1 MTARICDKAT
11 KDNIWVSQT
20 VVDACKGQKFGFIP
34 RGGFEMKGIQ
44 GAKRLFEVGWNDSH
58 KNELADL

>member
-11 KDNIWVSQT
+11 KGNIWVSQA
-20 VVDACKGQKFGFIP
+20 VKDACKGQKIGFIP

-44 GAKRLFEVGWNDSH
+44 GKKSLYEIGWSDAH